1 MGMSPTLLRPRQNLH
16 PDAAS
21 WASRVVA
28 NGGSVGSSLPAV
40 NTFCKAIAAAGIRDR
55 FYRLN
60 LFCGA
65 SNASLDAVRTPLF
78 RGPSLSGTQYGNTT
92 DTNNLF
98 VVGDYAETGTTG
110 GLKGN
115 GSTKYLDTG
124 LAMTF
129 LGTNQVHMFVSFNPE
144 ASELKAL
151 LAARFNLAG
160 SMAMECNYNGT
171 TVNRPRVSLFST
183 GVSSADHCS
192 PVTGRTQYLINYDG
206 SQPILVL
213 GRNVSLNHV
222 NNAGAYSGTNTESF
236 LVFAGTQ
243 TGTGVTAH
251 SAQRIDAYSVGA
263 AFTSAAQ
270 RTAFHDAMAAFRT
283 ALGRT

>member
-1 MGMSPTLLRPRQNLH
+1 MNPRLLRPRASGVH
-16 PDAAS
+16 PEAAAWRS
-21 WASRVVA
+21 AVVA
-28 NGGSVGSSLPAV
+28 NGGSVSASTLKAV
-40 NTFCKAIAAAGIRDR
+40 ADFCKSIDAAGIRDR

-60 LFCGA
+60 LFCGT
-65 SNASLDAVRTPLF
+65 SNATLDAVRTPLF
-78 RGPSLSGTQYGNTT
+78 RGPSLSGTQYGNAM
-92 DTNNLF
+92 DTNANF
-98 VVGDYAETGTTG
+98 VEGDYSEAS

-144 ASELKAL
+144 VAELRAL
-151 LAARFNLAG
+151 LAARINLAG
-160 SMAMECNYNGT
+160 SMAVEGNYNGT
-171 TVNRPRVSLFST
+171 TANRPRFALFSS
-183 GVSSADHCS
+183 GVQPADHCS
-192 PVTGRTQYLINYDG
+192 PITGRTQYLINYDG
-206 SQPILVL
+206 SQPVLVL
-213 GRNVSLNHV
+213 GRNVSLNNS

-263 AFTSAAQ
+263 AFTFDAQ
-270 RTAFHDAMAAFRT
+270 RTAFHNAMAAFRT

>member
-65 SNASLDAVRTPLF
+65 SDASLNAVRTPLY
-78 RGPSLSGTQYGNTT
+78 RGPSLSGTQFGNTT

-98 VVGDYAETGTTG
+98 VAGDYAETGTTG

-115 GSTKYLDTG
+115 GSTKYLETG

-129 LGTNQVHMFVSFNPE
+129 LGTNQLHLFSSFLPD
-144 ASELKAL
+144 ASSVAQQVLSSRA
-151 LAARFNLAG
+151 NLAG
-160 SMAMECNYNGT
+160 SVSMEHVYNGTNLNRHRVAVFSSGAQPAGNGSPITGRTQLMSQISSGT
-171 TVNRPRVSLFST
+171 TVNNHV
-183 GVSSADHCS
+183 
-192 PVTGRTQYLINYDG
+192 
-206 SQPILVL
+206 
-213 GRNVSLNHV
+213 RNVDV
-222 NNAGAYSGTNTESF
+222 GDTAGGSYSAANTTQF
-236 LVFAGTQ
+236 YVFAGEQ
-243 TGTGVTAH
+243 TGTGMIGHAFV
-251 SAQRIDAYSVGA
+251 RMDAYSIGA
-263 AFTSAAQ
+263 AFASAAQ

>member
-60 LFCGA
+60 LFCGNSDA
-65 SNASLDAVRTPLF
+65 TLAAVRTPLY

-92 DTNNLF
+92 DTNANF
-98 VVGDYAETGTTG
+98 VAADYSEAS

-115 GSTKYLDTG
+115 ASTKYLDTG

-144 ASELKAL
+144 AAELKAL
-151 LAARFNLAG
+151 LAARINLAA
-160 SMAMECNYNGT
+160 SMAIEGNYNGT
-171 TVNRPRVSLFST
+171 TANRPRFALFSSGAQPT
-183 GVSSADHCS
+183 DNCS
-192 PVTGRTQYLINYDG
+192 PITGRTQYLVNYDG
-206 SQPILVL
+206 SQPVLVL
-213 GRNVSLNHV
+213 GRNVSLNNA

-263 AFTSAAQ
+263 AFASDAQ
-270 RTAFHDAMAAFRT
+270 RTAFHNAMAAFRT